1 MHASAEPSSV
11 PLHELSEP
19 SSVPLHELSSLPVV
33 SQLSLDAAQ
42 LSEPAEQA
50 SQKLGPS
57 VVGGGGGGGVAG
69 DGGWNVTVPPSRG
82 EHRWHPADNLRRT
95 MRSQ

>member
-1 MHASAEPSSV
+1 M

-19 SSVPLHELSSLPVV
+19 SSVPLHELSQPLV

-50 SQKLGPS
+50 SQKLGPF
-57 VVGGGGGGGVAG
+57 VGGGGGGGASPA
-69 DGGWNVTVPPSRG
+69 TVVG
-82 EHRWHPADNLRRT
+82 T
-95 MRSQ
+95 